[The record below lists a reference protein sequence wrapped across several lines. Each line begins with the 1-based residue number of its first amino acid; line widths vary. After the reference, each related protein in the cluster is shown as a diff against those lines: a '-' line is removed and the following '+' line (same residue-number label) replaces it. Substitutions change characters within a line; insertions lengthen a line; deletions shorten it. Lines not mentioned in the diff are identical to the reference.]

1 MWSLQ
6 QFTDL
11 NGTVTSL
18 TLPFRFLNRH
28 TGAGRFY
35 RQSDGLFVLE
45 ISDRWGTYV
54 CPLRYH
60 LDEIDTR
67 EKAEAVCT
75 VAAERECEK
84 EIDVP
89 ARAFQ

>member
-6 QFTDL
+6 QTTDL
-11 NGTVTSL
+11 AGTVTSL
-18 TLPFRFLNRH
+18 MLPFRFLGRH
-28 TGAGRFY
+28 TSAGRFY
-35 RQSDGLFVLE
+35 RQSDGLFCLE

-54 CPLRYH
+54 CPRRYR

-75 VAAERECEK
+75 AAAERECEK

-89 ARAFQ
+89 GRVIQ